1 MGRHLR
7 SVRDPVKLTQLKN
20 LVNRKCFACVT
31 SHLIGWDDSHYK
43 YLGYPYVTPMELVK
57 EKSNL
62 EKWPTILYLLDLPL
76 YFGCH
81 YCLDAILSPC
91 GCENSCTIPSLHEF
105 LQPQDDSISC
115 SSADTYN
122 IEWNVPTIQNS
133 WPSFLSWTFP
143 FEKNF
148 NIT

>member
-1 MGRHLR
+1 MSLTYKGKVQLR
-7 SVRDPVKLTQLKN
+7 KDGQEFCICWTFHIFWVSP
-20 LVNRKCFACVT
+20 
-31 SHLIGWDDSHYK
+31 
-43 YLGYPYVTPMELVK
+43 
-57 EKSNL
+57 
-62 EKWPTILYLLDLPL
+62 LPR
-76 YFGCH
+76 YNAH
-81 YCLDAILSPC
+81 AILSPC
-91 GCENSCTIPSLHEF
+91 GCENSCTIPAMHEF